1 MTDKDKFL
9 HLWQRIDAKG
19 DGLLVFQKLKE
30 LYSEPQRKYHNTNHI
45 HQCLEQFEY
54 ARHLPNDSEAVEMAI
69 WFHDAIYDPKSSNNE
84 MRSAKFALN
93 VLRLG
98 KLHDSFNM
106 KVSALIMHTR
116 HLNPPIDID
125 AQILVDIDLSSLGKP
140 WGNFVLNSKHI
151 REEYSHVSD
160 TDFRIGRGKFIQK
173 FLKRQTI
180 YFTQYFYKKYEIQ
193 ARENLERWIQEFGCQ

>member
-9 HLWQRIDAKG
+9 DLWRRIDAKG
-19 DGLLVFQKLKE
+19 DGSLVFQKLKE
-30 LYSEPQRKYHNTNHI
+30 LYNELQRKYHNANHI
-45 HQCLEQFEY
+45 RQCLEQFEY
-54 ARHLPNDSEAVEMAI
+54 VRHLPNDPEAVEMAI

-84 MRSAKFALN
+84 IRSAKFALN

-116 HLNPPIDID
+116 HLRSPRDID

-140 WGNFVLNSKHI
+140 WDEFALDSYRIRLEHRHI
-151 REEYSHVSD
+151 PEE
-160 TDFRIGRGKFIQK
+160 DFHIGRSIFLQK
-173 FLKRQTI
+173 FLMRPTV
-180 YFTQYFYKKYEIQ
+180 YLTQFFHSKYEAQ
-193 ARENLERWIQEFGCQ
+193 ARENLERWIREFGAP